1 MTTQFEIE
9 DFKNSSFPVIKAN
22 YEVFE
27 IAKIF
32 EHSMSHG
39 QVFLPE
45 SKIVFEKLEL
55 NSFPMQVFERLR
67 SFSQPL
73 LKETKIGKLLVW
85 DNYALRIKN

>member
-27 IAKIF
+27 IAQIM
-32 EHSMSHG
+32 ENTMAHG

-45 SKIVFEKLEL
+45 SKIVFKQLEL
-55 NSFPMQVFERLR
+55 NSYPMQVFERLR
-67 SFSQPL
+67 MWSSPQ
-73 LKETKIGKLLVW
+73 LKETKLGKMLVW
-85 DNYALRIKN
+85 DNYALRIKC